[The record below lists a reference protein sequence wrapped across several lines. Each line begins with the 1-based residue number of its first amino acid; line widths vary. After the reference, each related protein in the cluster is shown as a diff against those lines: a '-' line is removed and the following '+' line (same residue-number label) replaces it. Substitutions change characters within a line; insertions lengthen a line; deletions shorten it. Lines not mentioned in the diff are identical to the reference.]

1 MKEKLKNN
9 KIEIIIILVLL
20 IVLSSTILL
29 KKFGSLDEIWNY
41 NLSRNIAEGKIAYR
55 DINIVQLPG
64 FFMLTAIFLKIWN
77 ELIVTRI
84 LGILLSTGIMFL
96 TYKMLKELGV
106 NKYVAGIFVAGITY
120 MLLDYFCLDYNFFNL
135 LIILLIMFIENKN
148 FEKHELKI
156 NLLIGILGAF
166 SFLVKQ
172 TTGGFVMLAAILLKL
187 LQIKKENYKQIFKE
201 ILVRCVGVL
210 IPIIMFV
217 MYLTINGA
225 WQDFVD
231 YAILGMFTFGNKI
244 SYLNL
249 IKSNNLHIK
258 LLSIIVPSYFIGLI
272 IWSVIKKDK
281 TLILMLYSIVAFIVV
296 YPISDNIHFLIGAIP
311 AIIGIIYFIYLG
323 VYELIK
329 KHKKCVLFFKYMLV
343 AVLGLIYIWATALY
357 GVKLI
362 KNIKEIGKY
371 NELEH
376 FKYIPIS
383 EKLKNRIKN
392 VDEYILNNNKKVYIL
407 DATAAIYMIPI
418 NIYNKDY
425 DMFLKGNIGGKG
437 EQGQIEKIKNMKNAY
452 LLIKHNANDRNW
464 QTPTEV
470 IEYVENNLKKVDT
483 IESFDVYDPLGSG
496 TIGSKLE

>member
-217 MYLTINGA
+217 FLPS
-225 WQDFVD
+225 F
-231 YAILGMFTFGNKI
+231 
-244 SYLNL
+244 
-249 IKSNNLHIK
+249 IK
-258 LLSIIVPSYFIGLI
+258 
-272 IWSVIKKDK
+272 
-281 TLILMLYSIVAFIVV
+281 
-296 YPISDNIHFLIGAIP
+296 
-311 AIIGIIYFIYLG
+311 
-323 VYELIK
+323 
-329 KHKKCVLFFKYMLV
+329 
-343 AVLGLIYIWATALY
+343 
-357 GVKLI
+357 
-362 KNIKEIGKY
+362 
-371 NELEH
+371 
-376 FKYIPIS
+376 
-383 EKLKNRIKN
+383 
-392 VDEYILNNNKKVYIL
+392 
-407 DATAAIYMIPI
+407 
-418 NIYNKDY
+418 
-425 DMFLKGNIGGKG
+425 
-437 EQGQIEKIKNMKNAY
+437 Q
-452 LLIKHNANDRNW
+452 
-464 QTPTEV
+464 
-470 IEYVENNLKKVDT
+470 
-483 IESFDVYDPLGSG
+483 
-496 TIGSKLE
+496 